1 MRVHKLSITTP
12 DLLTWEESEREG
24 VSEPISVRTVMSI
37 INCRGY
43 SSDRHGHCRYS
54 IHIYYIVQLNNNNAR
69 VILHANDN
77 QGIKYIVL
85 HTAHNDMFKHV
96 IKN

>member
-37 INCRGY
+37 INCRGD
-43 SSDRHGHCRYS
+43 SSDS
-54 IHIYYIVQLNNNNAR
+54 ASD
-69 VILHANDN
+69 ILFTFIILCA
-77 QGIKYIVL
+77 IK
-85 HTAHNDMFKHV
+85 
-96 IKN
+96 